1 MGAVRLIGA
10 PSGLGPAWGRQ
21 RALVDIPNDVAFAEP
36 LGRAERFFKRALDL
50 VLGAVLLI
58 LTLPALLLAALAI
71 TLESPGSV
79 IFRQERVGARG
90 RVFQVWK
97 LRTMSAAA
105 PDVAHRQ
112 YVADYMQGKA
122 ERKDGV
128 FKVVDDPR
136 ITRVGRFLRRTSID
150 EVPQLWNV
158 VRGDMSL
165 VGPRPPTVFETQ
177 LYEPR
182 AWMRLQGRPG
192 MTGLWQVSGRAV
204 LDFQQM
210 VDLDIAYW
218 ESWTPLLE
226 MRILYRTLGA
236 VVTARGAG

>member
-1 MGAVRLIGA
+1 LGAVRLIGA
-10 PSGLGPAWGRQ
+10 PPGLGPGWSRQ
-21 RALVDIPNDVAFAEP
+21 QASVDVPHEVAFAEP
-36 LGRAERFFKRALDL
+36 LGWADRCFKRALDV

-58 LTLPALLLAALAI
+58 VALPALLLSALAI
-71 TLESPGSV
+71 ALESPGPV
-79 IFRQERVGARG
+79 IFRQRRVGARG

-97 LRTMSAAA
+97 LRTMIAGA
-105 PDVAHRQ
+105 PDAAHRP

-136 ITRVGRFLRRTSID
+136 ITRVGRFLRRTSLD

-158 VRGDMSL
+158 LRGDMSL
-165 VGPRPPTVFETQ
+165 VGPRPPTVFETE

-182 AWMRLQGRPG
+182 AWLRLQGRPG

-204 LDFQQM
+204 LDYEQM
-210 VDLDIAYW
+210 VDLDLTYW
-218 ESWTPLLE
+218 ESWSPLLE
-226 MRILYRTLGA
+226 LRILCRTFGA
-236 VVTARGAG
+236 VVTTRGAG

>member
-1 MGAVRLIGA
+1 
-10 PSGLGPAWGRQ
+10 LGPA
-21 RALVDIPNDVAFAEP
+21 
-36 LGRAERFFKRALDL
+36 ERCFKRTLDL

-58 LTLPALLLAALAI
+58 VTLPILVLAALAI
-71 TLESPGSV
+71 ALESRGPV
-79 IFRQERVGARG
+79 IFRQPRVGARG

-97 LRTMSAAA
+97 LRTMRAGA
-105 PDVAHRQ
+105 PDAAHRQ
-112 YVADYMQGKA
+112 YIREYMQGNA

-128 FKVVDDPR
+128 YKVVDDPR

-165 VGPRPPTVFETQ
+165 VGPRPPTVYETG

-182 AWMRLQGRPG
+182 AWLRLQGRPG

-204 LDFQQM
+204 LDYEQM
-210 VDLDIAYW
+210 VDLDLSYW
-218 ESWTPLLE
+218 ESWSPLLE
-226 MRILYRTLGA
+226 LRILCRTVSA
-236 VVTARGAG
+236 VVSARGAG